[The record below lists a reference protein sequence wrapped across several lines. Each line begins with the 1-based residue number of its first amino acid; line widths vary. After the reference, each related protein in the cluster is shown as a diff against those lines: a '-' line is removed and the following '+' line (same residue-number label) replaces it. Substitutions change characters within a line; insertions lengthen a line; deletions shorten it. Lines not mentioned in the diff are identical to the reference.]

1 MKVLYMSHRYHTN
14 QTAIVKGWIENGH
27 EVRFLS
33 QYAGKVEDYTYI
45 RPVVVGYSPL
55 FRVFDYL
62 YVHCLKRKDPAAIDM
77 KLKCGI
83 PPLLKIAKY
92 IKEFKPDVAILRERS
107 MYTICMCIICK
118 HYHIPTI
125 LYNQSPVW
133 DGPER
138 MDLAHKIVWKL
149 TPEYRI
155 TPVKLTEKALQGL
168 IGKEITEAGIVGEDI
183 ARDSIVREDI
193 VKNDKVYW
201 VPFVM
206 EPQEPPE
213 EKTYFAENRINI
225 FCIGKYQERKNH
237 QMMIEAVEELL
248 PRYNLQ
254 LTIAGEISNSFHEE
268 YYRKV
273 SGYVKEHGLEDR
285 VTFLSNLKKED
296 VAKEYRKADVYVL
309 PSTGEPAAVTPL
321 EAMAYSVPAICSTG
335 NGTADYIDPGRT
347 GYIFRDND
355 KKDLKDKLEK
365 IICDRD
371 NLVRMGAAAY
381 HHVKENF
388 QFSNYY
394 EQIEQI
400 LHEMKRHRESR
411 EKMIEK

>member
-45 RPVVVGYSPL
+45 RPVVVGYSVF
-55 FRVFDYL
+55 FRAFDYL

-83 PPLLKIAKY
+83 PPLFRIAKFV
-92 IKEFKPDVAILRERS
+92 KEFKPNVAILRERS
-107 MYTICMCIICK
+107 MYTICMYAICRY
-118 HYHIPTI
+118 YHIPTI
-125 LYNQSPVW
+125 LYNQDPVW
-133 DGPER
+133 DRPKER
-138 MDLAHKIVWKL
+138 NLAHKIVWKL

-155 TPVKLTEKALQGL
+155 TPVNLTGMALQKL
-168 IGKEITEAGIVGEDI
+168 IEEKTAGD
-183 ARDSIVREDI
+183 DI
-193 VKNDKVYW
+193 VKDDKAYW
-201 VPFVM
+201 APFVM
-206 EPQEPPE
+206 EPQVPPG
-213 EKTYFAENRINI
+213 EKTWFAGDRINI

-237 QMMIEAVEELL
+237 QMMIEVVEELL
-248 PRYNLQ
+248 PRYDLH
-254 LTIAGEISNSFHEE
+254 LTIAGEKSNSFHEA

-273 SGYVKEHGLEDR
+273 SDYVKAHGLEDR

-321 EAMAYSVPAICSTG
+321 EAMAHSVPAVCGTG
-335 NGTADYIDPGRT
+335 NGTAGYIDPGRT
-347 GYIFRDND
+347 GYVFKDND
-355 KKDLKDKLEK
+355 REDLKDKLEK
-365 IICDRD
+365 LISDRE
-371 NLVRMGAAAY
+371 NLVKMGAAAY
-381 HHVKENF
+381 DHVKENF

-394 EQIEQI
+394 EQIEKI
-400 LHEMKRHRESR
+400 LHEMKV
-411 EKMIEK
+411 I

>member
-27 EVRFLS
+27 AVRFLS

-45 RPVVVGYSPL
+45 KPIVVGYSAL
-55 FRVFDYL
+55 FQAFDYF
-62 YVHCLKRKDPAAIDM
+62 YVHYLKRKDPAAIDM

-83 PPLLKIAKY
+83 PPLLKVAKY
-92 IKEFKPDVAILRERS
+92 IREFKPDVAILRERS
-107 MYTICMCIICK
+107 MYTICMNAICK
-118 HYHIPTI
+118 CYHIPTI

-133 DGPER
+133 DKPKK
-138 MDLAHKIVWKL
+138 MDLAHKMIWKL

-155 TPVKLTEKALQGL
+155 TPVNRIGTDMQGL
-168 IGKEITEAGIVGEDI
+168 VKDGK
-183 ARDSIVREDI
+183 S
-193 VKNDKVYW
+193 YW
-201 VPFVM
+201 APFVM
-206 EPQEPPE
+206 EPQVPPE
-213 EKTYFAENRINI
+213 EKTYFAKDRINI

-248 PRYNLQ
+248 PRYDLH
-254 LTIAGEISNSFHEE
+254 LTIAGEMSNSFHKE

-273 SGYVKEHGLEDR
+273 SSYVKAHGLEDR

-321 EAMAYSVPAICSTG
+321 EAMACSLPAVSGSG
-335 NGTADYIDPGRT
+335 NGTAGYIEYGKT
-347 GYIFRDND
+347 GYVFEDNN
-355 KKDLKDKLEK
+355 KEDLKDKLEK
-365 IICDRD
+365 IICDKE
-371 NLVRMGAAAY
+371 NLVKMGAAAY
-381 HHVKENF
+381 RHVNENF

-394 EQIEQI
+394 GQIERI
-400 LHEMKRHRESR
+400 LHEMKVV
-411 EKMIEK
+411 